1 MLTAAMRLAVHRD
14 ASAATLGAGGDAAV
28 ETLLWSQVRPHTRR
42 YAGTS
47 SETLA
52 SASRLW
58 KNENLMNLTASGGIA
73 LIAPASAGDGVDVA
87 VTHLALGSVVADEPV
102 VAESLRIL
110 LTRQSHD
117 FRRLTLEPFELAL
130 ADFQNAV
137 TSYMSSIPLPC
148 RAAVRHRFC
157 EAHLARLAQRRAA
170 RIRTSCR
177 SPASNY

>member
-58 KNENLMNLTASGGIA
+58 KNENLVNLTASGGIA
-73 LIAPASAGDGVDVA
+73 LIAPASAGVDVA
-87 VTHLALGSVVADEPV
+87 VPHLALGSVVADEPV

-110 LTRQSHD
+110 LSRQSHD
-117 FRRLTLEPFELAL
+117 
-130 ADFQNAV
+130 
-137 TSYMSSIPLPC
+137 S
-148 RAAVRHRFC
+148 AA
-157 EAHLARLAQRRAA
+157 
-170 RIRTSCR
+170 
-177 SPASNY
+177 